1 MELTLSPSQTS
12 HLTLCLGE
20 GGKEISFQ
28 SKKSLQVEHF
38 RLKSSFVV
46 DAVFLV
52 VPNVVVVALF
62 IFTDSMIYNCGQYMF
77 IWGS

>member
-1 MELTLSPSQTS
+1 MYLHDATLVVV
-12 HLTLCLGE
+12 L
-20 GGKEISFQ
+20 I
-28 SKKSLQVEHF
+28 
-38 RLKSSFVV
+38 FVV

-62 IFTDSMIYNCGQYMF
+62 MFTDPIIHKYGQSMF

>member
-1 MELTLSPSQTS
+1 MYLLDATLVVV
-12 HLTLCLGE
+12 L
-20 GGKEISFQ
+20 I
-28 SKKSLQVEHF
+28 
-38 RLKSSFVV
+38 FVV

-62 IFTDSMIYNCGQYMF
+62 IVTDPMIYNCGQLMF

>member
-1 MELTLSPSQTS
+1 MYLLDATLVVV
-12 HLTLCLGE
+12 L
-20 GGKEISFQ
+20 I
-28 SKKSLQVEHF
+28 
-38 RLKSSFVV
+38 FVV

-62 IFTDSMIYNCGQYMF
+62 IVADPIIYKYGQSMF

>member
-1 MELTLSPSQTS
+1 MLLLTALYLVVVNI
-12 HLTLCLGE
+12 HFYIYLLDATLAVVV
-20 GGKEISFQ
+20 IIFI
-28 SKKSLQVEHF
+28 
-38 RLKSSFVV
+38 V

-62 IFTDSMIYNCGQYMF
+62 IVNDPIIYKYGQSLF